1 MNNDKGA
8 GPLEKWTRADH
19 IVSASDQIVEQLAAG
34 LLAPSI
40 DEILAFGDTS
50 WISVVGVTSNSA
62 LIGVATGAVN
72 DVFVN
77 IPSIYAISSDEK
89 DGSLTNGSEIIKEGD
104 NLVFVSKSTSQ
115 FRQITKAVGRT
126 DIELPDKPQVAIF
139 GATQFGNK
147 LAKHYLDIGCEVVV
161 IEPNLDSANELVG
174 SSVGIN
180 KRLDVIHG
188 DPQDEEL
195 LRELGIDHQDIAV
208 AALDDDNLN
217 IAISM
222 RAKDKGVPRT
232 GLLLK
237 DRALVEAV
245 QRIGLTRPISRRL
258 VTINSILKSIHMNIP
273 GTYQSIPTIPE
284 IISISATLSSE
295 NGIIGKTISD
305 AEKKLG
311 ARIVMIEKEDENG
324 LVNVL
329 TPDIVEVLEM
339 SDRIYLF
346 LNKTDIKRVERS
358 LED

>member
-1 MNNDKGA
+1 M
-8 GPLEKWTRADH
+8 
-19 IVSASDQIVEQLAAG
+19 
-34 LLAPSI
+34 
-40 DEILAFGDTS
+40 
-50 WISVVGVTSNSA
+50 
-62 LIGVATGAVN
+62 
-72 DVFVN
+72 
-77 IPSIYAISSDEK
+77 
-89 DGSLTNGSEIIKEGD
+89 
-104 NLVFVSKSTSQ
+104 
-115 FRQITKAVGRT
+115 
-126 DIELPDKPQVAIF
+126 
-139 GATQFGNK
+139 
-147 LAKHYLDIGCEVVV
+147 
-161 IEPNLDSANELVG
+161 G

-258 VTINSILKSIHMNIP
+258 VTITSILKSIHMNIP

-295 NGIIGKTISD
+295 NGIIGKTVSD
-305 AEKKLG
+305 GEKKLG

-329 TPDIVEVLEM
+329 TPDLVEVLEM
-339 SDRIYLF
+339 SDKIYLF
-346 LNKTDIKRVERS
+346 LNKSDIKRVERS